1 MNDLDDDF
9 SLQPKLSSQLPI
21 TLISGEQECQCASVT
36 VRGGITLSSCPVRE
50 SQEQEKKGINSKGN
64 QSKNGNV
71 GKYITLK

>member
-1 MNDLDDDF
+1 MNKNV
-9 SLQPKLSSQLPI
+9 SVR
-21 TLISGEQECQCASVT
+21 AST